1 MTMAIS
7 YRSAHAI
14 PLGLRSI
21 VAIAFASAVGV
32 VAFGWP
38 FLAAPGSTLVAHAD
52 DAPLVFAV
60 FLPIILLVVLA
71 QFADG
76 AMDAKSIALLGV
88 LAAVIAALRPL
99 GAGVAGIEPMWAV
112 LIVAGFALGPG
123 FGFVL
128 GSVSLLASALVTG
141 GVGPWLP
148 FQMFAA
154 AWIGLGAGLLA
165 RVPFV
170 ARMAGRHPW
179 REVVVIAGYAA
190 FAAVIYGFVL
200 NLWFW
205 PFTVDLA
212 PQIAFTPGAPVAEN
226 LLAWLRFSVITS
238 LGFDIPRAVLAAA
251 LVLVAGRGI
260 LIALRRASR
269 RAAFGAPIAFEEV
282 DEAAPSGI
290 SSSGFQPQHPSAH
303 QPTTR

>member
-1 MTMAIS
+1 MSLNTSLRTPRALPM
-7 YRSAHAI
+7 
-14 PLGLRSI
+14 GMRSI
-21 VAIAFASAVGV
+21 LAIAFASAVGI

-52 DAPLVFAV
+52 DAPLIFAV
-60 FLPIILLVVLA
+60 LLPIILLVVLA

-76 AMDAKSIALLGV
+76 AMDAKSVALLGV

-99 GAGVAGIEPMWAV
+99 GAGVAGIEPIWAI
-112 LIVAGFALGPG
+112 LILGGFALGPG

-128 GSVSLLASALVTG
+128 GAVSLLASALVTG

-165 RVPFV
+165 SMPIVR
-170 ARMAGRHPW
+170 RSTAGHPW
-179 REVVVIAGYAA
+179 REVLIVAGYAMV
-190 FAAVIYGFVL
+190 AAIGYGFAL

-212 PQIAFTPGAPVAEN
+212 PQIAFTAGAPVVEN
-226 LLAWLRFSVITS
+226 LLAWLRFTLITS
-238 LGFDIPRAVLAAA
+238 LGFDVPRALLAAG
-251 LVLVAGRGI
+251 LIVIAGRGI

-269 RAAFGAPIAFEEV
+269 KAAFDAPISFDRASGTT
-282 DEAAPSGI
+282 ASSAP
-290 SSSGFQPQHPSAH
+290 PLP
-303 QPTTR
+303 